1 MNSKIDKIYRK
12 NEDNPSS
19 LADCQ
24 ELAILHNLQLQML
37 FSDIYMQI
45 LEENENEK
53 QRANGNVAIYMYKGK
68 KKTKQVNS
76 RHLDWIWESLWKITG
91 WLHLFTD
98 LIVEK

>member
-53 QRANGNVAIYMYKGK
+53 QRANGNVAIYMYKGGK
-68 KKTKQVNS
+68 KKKQTKHQVNS
-76 RHLDWIWESLWKITG
+76 RRLDWVWESLWKI
-91 WLHLFTD
+91 
-98 LIVEK
+98 